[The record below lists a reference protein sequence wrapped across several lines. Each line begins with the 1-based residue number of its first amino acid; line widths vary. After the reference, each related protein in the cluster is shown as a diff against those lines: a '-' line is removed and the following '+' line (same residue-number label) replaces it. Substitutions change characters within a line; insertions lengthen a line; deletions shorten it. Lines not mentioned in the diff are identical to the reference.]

1 MDGNRRWSASQNV
14 SLPETLRRSS
24 DKLIPELL
32 ELCLHRKI
40 SHLTLFALSVANRVR
55 PTEEKQAILAVISE
69 FCDTFSSRHANVK
82 LQVIGDAKEK
92 FSVANVTIAEKPSL
106 VLTLAVDY
114 SGRKDILDAV
124 NRLVARN
131 ISLIEHSSL
140 VKELSTSKI
149 PNPDILVRYGGKKRL
164 SDFMLYEV
172 AETSLYFLDT
182 LWPDFDRYEF
192 ESILDSW
199 VPESRPFGA

>member
-1 MDGNRRWSASQNV
+1 
-14 SLPETLRRSS
+14 
-24 DKLIPELL
+24 
-32 ELCLHRKI
+32 
-40 SHLTLFALSVANRVR
+40 
-55 PTEEKQAILAVISE
+55 
-69 FCDTFSSRHANVK
+69 
-82 LQVIGDAKEK
+82 
-92 FSVANVTIAEKPSL
+92 
-106 VLTLAVDY
+106 
-114 SGRKDILDAV
+114 
-124 NRLVARN
+124 
-131 ISLIEHSSL
+131 